1 MTTML
6 ASLCAVC
13 GGWGRA
19 RVCDGCRALH
29 APARARCPRCA
40 LPVAGAGLLCIEC
53 RRNPPPQAATVAALD
68 YGFPWDRLLGAFK
81 YHGAIDLAVPLAGLL
96 ADAVRSAQLARA
108 ACVLPV
114 PLGPGRLRERGY
126 NQAWE
131 VARRVARTLGLPARA
146 DGLQRWLDGE
156 HQVGHTRT
164 ERIAALRGAFG
175 VDSAQA
181 GRWRGGTVALV
192 DDVMTSGATAAEAAR
207 VLLAAG
213 AATVQVWVVA
223 RTP

>member
-1 MTTML
+1 MTGML

-13 GGWGRA
+13 GSWGRA
-19 RVCDGCRALH
+19 RVCDRCRAVH
-29 APARARCPRCA
+29 APARLRCPRCA
-40 LPVAGAGLLCIEC
+40 LVVAGAGLQCLDC
-53 RRNPPPQAATVAALD
+53 RRDPPPQAATLAALD
-68 YGFPWDRLLGAFK
+68 YGFPWDRLVSAFK
-81 YHGAIDLAVPLAGLL
+81 YHGAIDLAAPLADLL
-96 ADAVRSAQLARA
+96 ADAVRSAQLERA

-114 PLGPGRLRERGY
+114 PLGPRRLRERGY

-131 VARRVARTLGLPARA
+131 IARRVARTLALPARA
-146 DGLQRWLDGE
+146 DGLERWLDGE
-156 HQVGHTRT
+156 HQVGHTRG

-175 VDSAQA
+175 VDTARAS
-181 GRWRGGTVALV
+181 RWRGGTVALV

-213 AATVQVWVVA
+213 AAAVQVWVVA

>member
-1 MTTML
+1 MSVTL

-13 GGWGRA
+13 GGWGRG
-19 RVCDGCRALH
+19 RVCDGCRAAH
-29 APARARCPRCA
+29 AAVWPRCPRCA
-40 LPVAGAGLLCIEC
+40 LRVASLQLLCLEC
-53 RRNPPPQAATVAALD
+53 RREPPPQAATVAALD
-68 YGFPWDRLLGAFK
+68 YAFPWDRLIGAFK
-81 YHGAIDLAVPLAGLL
+81 YHGAIDLAAPFAGLL
-96 ADAVRSAQLARA
+96 ADAVRRAQLEPA

-114 PLGPGRLRERGY
+114 PLGPRRLRERGY

-131 VARRVARTLGLPARA
+131 IARRVARSFGLPARA
-146 DGLQRWLDGE
+146 DGLERWLDGE
-156 HQVGHTRT
+156 HQVGHTRA

-175 VDSAQA
+175 VDTGHAS
-181 GRWRGGTVALV
+181 RWRGGTVALV

-213 AATVQVWVVA
+213 AAAVQVWVVA